1 MLGSLRS
8 RAMMVAA
15 LMGAMS
21 PLAPALASHHRVI
34 HAPAKAAKPGRRG
47 LFNDAVL
54 PTSSGWY
61 GHKGAGITMAQ
72 QKRAA
77 AKKRGIARNRRS
89 HR

>member
-8 RAMMVAA
+8 RALMVAA
-15 LMGAMS
+15 MMGCLS
-21 PLAPALASHHRVI
+21 PMAPALASQPRVI

-54 PTSSGWY
+54 PAIAGGY
-61 GHKGAGITMAQ
+61 GSKGAGITMAQ
-72 QKRAA
+72 QKRTAT
-77 AKKRGIARNRRS
+77 KKRGIARNRRA